1 MSEVAIDAASQPLV
15 AVFDTETSGLSP
27 KSGHRII
34 EIGAVL
40 LQGDKVVD
48 EFHSLVDADCEIS
61 PGAYAVHGISQRMLR
76 GAPGSSEVFTRFHAF
91 VGDAELVAHNA
102 PFDLR
107 FLQHEYQQLG
117 LRLSN
122 RSHCTLKLS
131 RRSWPQ
137 LVNHKL
143 VTLAAHAGLDL
154 SRMRQHRALDDA
166 RVTAGVWLALQ
177 NHSG

>member
-1 MSEVAIDAASQPLV
+1 MDTASQPLV

-40 LQGDKVVD
+40 LQGTEVID
-48 EFHSLVDADCEIS
+48 EFHSLVDADCDIS
-61 PGAYAVHGISQRMLR
+61 PGAYAVHGISRRMLN
-76 GAPGSSEVFTRFHAF
+76 GAPKSSEVFSRFHAF
-91 VGDAELVAHNA
+91 IGDAELVAHNA

-107 FLQHEYQQLG
+107 FLQHEFHLLG
-117 LRLSN
+117 RPLKN

-131 RRSWPQ
+131 RRYWPQ
-137 LVNHKL
+137 LANHKL
-143 VTLAAHAGLDL
+143 VTLADHAGIDL

-177 NHSG
+177 NSTP